1 MVGTMFVGII
11 TDKPSRDFTRPLESP
26 RGLKGLLHTLNAIVH
41 PTKEGFIL
49 LFFSFISC
57 FVLLRD

>member
-1 MVGTMFVGII
+1 MFVCII
-11 TDKPSRDFTRPLESP
+11 FGKPSQNFTCPLGSSI
-26 RGLKGLLHTLNAIVH
+26 GLKGLLHMLNAIVH

-49 LFFSFISC
+49 LFLSFISC

>member
-1 MVGTMFVGII
+1 MFVGII
-11 TDKPSRDFTRPLESP
+11 PSKPSRDFTRPIGSP
-26 RGLKGLLHTLNAIVH
+26 RGLEGLLYTLNAIVH
-41 PTKEGFIL
+41 PTKEEFIF